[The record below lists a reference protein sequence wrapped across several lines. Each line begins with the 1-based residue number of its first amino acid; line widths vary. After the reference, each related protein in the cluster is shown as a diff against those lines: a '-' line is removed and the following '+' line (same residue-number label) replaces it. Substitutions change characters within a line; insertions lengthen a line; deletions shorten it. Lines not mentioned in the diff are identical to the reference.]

1 MKELIFKN
9 REVLAGL
16 TFDAKLNGELIKFK
30 ILYVNDKVIK
40 ITTSI
45 KFEDLIFVDSDSFAG
60 TVRKLIEETCPNN
73 KLSLSRQASISKMKL
88 KQIPIIIE
96 GNKFQIDYITPSQI
110 IIGKSIE
117 YDSLLNSKEGS
128 FENNVKHIVEK
139 NLLSDPP
146 KPKKIKTHGLYWGH
160 VPYLFD
166 SAGDGMHFVELGPR
180 RTVISEKKLEENRE
194 KYKEQ
199 HKKEKKAREH
209 MEKLEK
215 ELNLDKKH
223 ATRDLA
229 RFR

>member
-16 TFDAKLNGELIKFK
+16 RFDAKLNDELIQFK
-30 ILYVNDKVIK
+30 IVYVNDKVIK
-40 ITTSI
+40 ISTSI
-45 KFEDLIFVDSDSFAG
+45 KFKDMVIVDSDSFAG
-60 TVRKLIEETCPNN
+60 TVKKLIEETCPNN
-73 KLSLSRQASISKMKL
+73 KLSLSRQASISKIKL
-88 KQIPIIIE
+88 KKIPLIIE

-110 IIGKSIE
+110 MIGKGID
-117 YDSLLNSKEGS
+117 YDTLLNSNEGS
-128 FENNVKHIVEK
+128 FVNAVKNIVEK

-146 KPKKIKTHGLYWGH
+146 EPKKIKTHGLYWGH

-166 SAGDGMHFVELGPR
+166 SAGDGMHFTQLGPR

-194 KYKEQ
+194 KYKDQRE
-199 HKKEKKAREH
+199 KEKKAREH

-215 ELNLDKKH
+215 ELNLNKKH
-223 ATRDLA
+223 NTRDLA